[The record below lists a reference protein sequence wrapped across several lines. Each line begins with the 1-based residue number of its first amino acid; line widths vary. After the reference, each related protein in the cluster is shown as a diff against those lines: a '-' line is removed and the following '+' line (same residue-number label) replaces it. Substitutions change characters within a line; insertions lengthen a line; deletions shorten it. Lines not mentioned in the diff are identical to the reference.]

1 MTDTRTN
8 IEKIESIFYDYAFE
22 GDNNRYWELSKHD
35 LRIIAQR
42 IETEVMGITDDNE
55 FVNLKD
61 LTKEK

>member
-1 MTDTRTN
+1 MTDNRTN
-8 IEKIESIFYDYAFE
+8 IQKIESIFYDYAFQ
-22 GDNNRYWELSKHD
+22 GHGNNLEIFQQD

-42 IETEVMGITDDNE
+42 IETEVMGITDDDE